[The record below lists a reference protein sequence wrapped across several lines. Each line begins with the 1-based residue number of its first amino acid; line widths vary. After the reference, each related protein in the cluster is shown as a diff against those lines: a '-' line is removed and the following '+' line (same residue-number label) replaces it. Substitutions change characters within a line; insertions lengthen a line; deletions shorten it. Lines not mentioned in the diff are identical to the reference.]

1 VIIQNTI
8 PPIKKLLL
16 ENIIVR
22 SLSIFSKKERIKIFL
37 VVLIQIFLGLLDLIG
52 IVFIG
57 IIGSLAIT
65 GVSSREPGNRTNA
78 FLDQLMLADK
88 SLQQQVAILGLIAVT
103 ILVVKTILSL
113 YFTRKILYFLS
124 RRAAKLSSELI
135 SKLLSKPLLFV
146 QEKTLQQSIFA
157 VTTGVT
163 SITVGIL
170 GSAVYLISD
179 IFLLIILTTGLFIV
193 NTLIA
198 ISTLLIFSIVGFAL
212 YRIMHVKVK
221 NLGEAQA
228 NLSIKSNEKIAEVLT
243 SYRELVVRN
252 RRNYY
257 ASEIGEIRYKLSNVM
272 AENTFYQ
279 NISKYVL
286 EITMVIGALLISA
299 VQFQTQTASH
309 AVAVLAIFLVAS
321 TRIGPA
327 VLRVQQS
334 MLSIRGNIGAS
345 SPTLDL
351 IDELKDTAPLS
362 NSPENLEFNHDGF
375 DASIWVDRVSIK
387 YPTKNTNAINDLSL
401 SIKTGSTVA
410 IVGPSGAG
418 KTSLVDLILGII
430 SPDSG
435 NVSISGKSP
444 LDAVATW
451 PGAISYVPQDIQIIN
466 GSIAENISMGY
477 QSNSQ
482 FVKRINNSIKIA
494 NLDEFVSQLELGINT
509 QVGDRGTKLSGGQRQ
524 RLGIAR
530 AMFTSPKLLILDE
543 ATSSLDGKTEFDINE
558 SIQNLRGSTTVLMI
572 AHRLSTVRNADLV
585 VYLEKG
591 ELLAAGSFTEV
602 RNLIPDF
609 DKQAKLMGL

>member
-1 VIIQNTI
+1 MILH
-8 PPIKKLLL
+8 IKKLLL
-16 ENIIVR
+16 KNIIVR
-22 SLSIFSKKERIKIFL
+22 SLNIFSKKERIKILL

-65 GVSSREPGNRTNA
+65 GVSSRAPGNRTNA

-88 SLQQQVAILGLIAVT
+88 TLQQQVAILGLIAVA
-103 ILVVKTILSL
+103 ILVGKTILSL
-113 YFTRKILYFLS
+113 YFTRRILFFLS

-279 NISKYVL
+279 NISKYAL
-286 EITMVIGALLISA
+286 EITMVIGALVISA

-309 AVAVLAIFLVAS
+309 AVAVLAIFLAAS

-334 MLSIRGNIGAS
+334 LLSIRGNIGAS

-351 IDELKDTAPLS
+351 IDELKDTAPLL
-362 NSPENLEFNHDGF
+362 NSSENFEFNHVGF
-375 DASIWVDRVSIK
+375 DASIWVDGVSIK
-387 YPTKNTNAINDLSL
+387 YPTKNINAINNLSL
-401 SIKTGSTVA
+401 CIKTGSTVA

-418 KTSLVDLILGII
+418 KTTLVDLILGII

-444 LDAVATW
+444 LDSIATW

-482 FVKRINNSIKIA
+482 FIERINNSIKVA

-591 ELLAAGSFTEV
+591 ELLAVGSFTEV